1 MYKTC
6 SYIFTGLSLICCP
19 LGIAAFV
26 YFLFYVSNVNAAFWS
41 ALFAILSACSLHLFI
56 LFLRRTINNWY
67 QENHLDSIASFGL
80 VVFLLSNVALGVY
93 LALAITRHQKFHLE
107 DFNYFSAAS
116 CSALT
121 SLWALILFISALLY
135 RKYMQKNPPLLQRYR
150 FYS

>member
-1 MYKTC
+1 MYKTY
-6 SYIFTGLSLICCP
+6 SVIFAGLSLISCP

-26 YFLFYVSNVNAAFWS
+26 YFLFFASNINAAVWS
-41 ALFAILSACSLHLFI
+41 LLFAVLSACSLHLFI

-93 LALAITRHQKFHLE
+93 LSLAITRHQKFALE

-121 SLWALILFISALLY
+121 SLWALTLFISALFY
-135 RKYMQKNPPLLQRYR
+135 RNYMLKNPPLLQRYR
-150 FYS
+150 SYS